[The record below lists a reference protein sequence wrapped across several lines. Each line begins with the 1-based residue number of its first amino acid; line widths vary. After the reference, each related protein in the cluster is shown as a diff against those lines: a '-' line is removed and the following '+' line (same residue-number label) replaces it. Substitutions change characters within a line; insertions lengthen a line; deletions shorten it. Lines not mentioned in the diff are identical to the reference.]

1 MFILLFCSSPSTLH
15 ISCCKRGCID
25 ALFSWFS
32 PVRGFFLLLQVPPQS
47 DSIYYLF
54 YDNCHYYIRPFR
66 RWRRRNSPRTRWSSR
81 VIDGLT
87 DKWTV
92 REVAPLVELQEIA
105 SYLWVPERS
114 VTINVII
121 GRKSRLIKIM
131 EEFGLFGRKVA
142 EQLLSNCQN
151 RLQSW
156 FIVLFLLSKPLQQ
169 KWV

>member
-15 ISCCKRGCID
+15 ISCCEGAASMHFFPD
-25 ALFSWFS
+25 A
-32 PVRGFFLLLQVPPQS
+32 PVRGFFLSASPSPPQS